1 MASLRRRHD
10 DAEPEFA
17 GGARLIDAE
26 SEWVVEGSSDD
37 ILGVQLA
44 LGPSVC
50 TRVAAGVLILRFGN
64 NVGRVG
70 NAGVLGPL
78 RVRTGKWGEAEYHSL
93 LEDLSQ
99 KTAALPFAAIAPS
112 SLPYER
118 TELETREVLYHAFVW
133 LRHALLRERES
144 ELHDAIAGIIRSP
157 HRRLVRMRKEVP
169 VELAGRLR
177 GRTLDDIAC
186 GRWPI
191 ARSPLGFSAGGRTVL
206 PVRVEEEVARE
217 SADTAENRFVK
228 AFLAEC
234 AWVVQRIA
242 STLGRGGDALA
253 FKIRGECALLSAV
266 LLTWSRAALWREV
279 GVMAHF
285 PASSTVL
292 QRRAEYRTVLRHHQ
306 MLRLGSRVPLDV
318 KTSLKLLE
326 SKDIATLYELW
337 AAFAVIDG
345 VRELLGQPAHVAR
358 VAVDHSGA
366 TVTWGLVARWADGTE
381 LAYNASFTRK
391 GGFHG
396 RSRSLH
402 LRPDVALFVPSGP
415 SAGLHLLDAKF
426 RLEGALDGDADD
438 ESSFK
443 HADLHKMHAYRDA
456 IPEARSAWVLY
467 PGGEAEAFFDDGRR
481 GLEQIGGGPVAGVG
495 AIPLRPG
502 SEGTVVRRVLAQLM
516 EAVAVSESPIQ
527 TVGMTTLTSP
537 EIGMPS

>member
-1 MASLRRRHD
+1 M
-10 DAEPEFA
+10 A
-17 GGARLIDAE
+17 GGIRLIDAE
-26 SEWVVEGSSDD
+26 SEWVVEGSVDE

-64 NVGRVG
+64 SVGRVG

-78 RVRTGKWGEAEYHSL
+78 RVRTGKWGEAEYTAL
-93 LEDLSQ
+93 LEDLSK
-99 KTAALPFAAIAPS
+99 KTAALPFAAVAPS

-133 LRHALLRERES
+133 LRHALLGDGEA
-144 ELHDAIAGIIRSP
+144 ELRDAIAGIVRSP
-157 HRRLVRMRKEVP
+157 HRRLVRTSREVP

-177 GRTLDDIAC
+177 AGTLDDIAC

-206 PVRVEEEVARE
+206 PVRVEEEIARE

-234 AWVVQRIA
+234 TWVVQRIA
-242 STLGRGGDALA
+242 STLGRGADALA
-253 FKIRGECALLSAV
+253 FKIRGECGELSAV
-266 LLTWSRAALWREV
+266 LLDWSRATIWREV
-279 GVMAHF
+279 GAMTHF

-306 MLRLGSRVPLDV
+306 MLRLGSRVPLDA

-326 SKDIATLYELW
+326 SKDIATLYEMW
-337 AAFAVIDG
+337 AAFAVLDA
-345 VRELLGQPAHVAR
+345 VRELLGQPAHVTR

-366 TVTWGLVARWADGTE
+366 TVTWGLVARWANGAE
-381 LAYNASFTRK
+381 LAYNPSFTRK

-396 RSRSLH
+396 RSRSLR

-415 SAGLHLLDAKF
+415 SAGLHLFDAKF
-426 RLEGALDGDADD
+426 RLEGALDADGDE

-481 GLEQIGGGPVAGVG
+481 GLEQIGGGAIAGVG

-502 SEGTVVRRVLAQLM
+502 GGGSGLQLLLLRALDGERRSRDAVVRTGAIH
-516 EAVAVSESPIQ
+516 AS
-527 TVGMTTLTSP
+527 
-537 EIGMPS
+537 